1 MSQRARSAKPRDLCR
16 GPVFAGTRHQRLWV
30 AEREQRHC
38 DERMAYREQWRR
50 FKEERRIDEERRQKE
65 EKGES

>member
-1 MSQRARSAKPRDLCR
+1 M
-16 GPVFAGTRHQRLWV
+16 G
-30 AEREQRHC
+30 EREQRHC

-50 FKEERRIDEERRQKE
+50 FKEERRIDEERRQNE